1 MIGRGR
7 ERRADAP
14 PTLRAMLARGHLQL
28 VLLAVVLASL
38 SLMVSG
44 LFALRSYASQNVA
57 LAAETLAYAV
67 EPALVFGDHEAARQI
82 VQRIA
87 TNENIAAIAVDD
99 AAGQPVVRWQRE
111 GHAGLDLGPAPPTW
125 IGLGPVERVIAFL
138 GTPVGRVQVTGGV
151 RAIANYTLAALI
163 IALCCLGITVLATRI
178 LARRLE
184 ETIAAPLDRIA
195 EIAHDVIERRHM
207 SRRLEPAGIA
217 EIDRFTRDF
226 NVLLGELE
234 SWQDTLAHENAELSR
249 RADRDP
255 LTGLG
260 NRALFD
266 QAFDTA
272 LAEARVTGM
281 RVALHYCDCNGFK
294 QVNDTHGHEVGD
306 AVLRIVADRLR
317 QAAGDRDAVFRLGG
331 DEFTI
336 LLAAPQAAEVV
347 ARVSA
352 ALKEAVAEPLQ
363 LPGGA
368 AFRIGISVGAAI
380 FPEDGQTPRQLMRI
394 ADMRMYR
401 DKRGQFA
408 R

>member
-1 MIGRGR
+1 MIGR
-7 ERRADAP
+7 RRRTDGP

-44 LFALRSYASQNVA
+44 LFALRSYAAQNVA
-57 LAAETLAYAV
+57 LAAETLSYAV
-67 EPALVFGDHEAARQI
+67 EPALVFGDHETARQV
-82 VQRIA
+82 VQRIG
-87 TNENIAAIAVDD
+87 TNDNIAAIVVDD

-111 GHAGLDLGPAPPTW
+111 GLAGFDLGPATQTW
-125 IGLGPVERVIAFL
+125 VGLGPVERPIEFR
-138 GTPVGRVQVTGGV
+138 GTPVGRVRVTGGLG
-151 RAIANYTLAALI
+151 AIVNYTLAALI

-184 ETIAAPLDRIA
+184 ESIAAPLDRIA
-195 EIAHDVIERRHM
+195 EITHDVIERRHM

-217 EIDRFTRDF
+217 EIDRFAQDF

-234 SWQDTLAHENAELSR
+234 SWQDTLANENAELSR

-260 NRALFD
+260 NRARFE
-266 QAFDTA
+266 QAFDAA
-272 LAEARVTGM
+272 LAEARAAGT
-281 RVALHYCDCNGFK
+281 RVALLYCDCNGFK
-294 QVNDTHGHEVGD
+294 QVNDTHGHEAGD

-317 QAAGDRDAVFRLGG
+317 QAAGGPDAVFRLGG

-336 LLAAPQAAEVV
+336 LLAAPQAAEVA
-347 ARVSA
+347 ARVST
-352 ALKEAVAEPLQ
+352 ALKEAVAGPLQ
-363 LPGGA
+363 LPRRTE
-368 AFRIGISVGAAI
+368 FRIGISVGAAI
-380 FPEDGQTPRQLMRI
+380 FPEDGHTPRQLMRI

>member
-1 MIGRGR
+1 MIGRA
-7 ERRADAP
+7 RRTDGP
-14 PTLRAMLARGHLQL
+14 PTLRTMLARGHLQL

-57 LAAETLAYAV
+57 LAAETLSYAV

-87 TNENIAAIAVDD
+87 TNENIAAVAVDD
-99 AAGQPVVRWQRE
+99 AAGRPVVRWQRE
-111 GHAGLDLGPAPPTW
+111 GDAGRDLGPAPPNW
-125 IGLGPVERVIAFL
+125 IGLGPVEREIAFR
-138 GTPVGRVQVTGGV
+138 GTPVGRVRVTGGV
-151 RAIANYTLAALI
+151 RAIANYTFAALI

-195 EIAHDVIERRHM
+195 EIAHDVIERRYV

-234 SWQDTLAHENAELSR
+234 SWRDSLANENAELSR

-260 NRALFD
+260 NRARFE
-266 QAFDTA
+266 QAFDAA
-272 LAEARVTGM
+272 LAEARATGM
-281 RVALHYCDCNGFK
+281 RVALLYCDCNGFK
-294 QVNDTHGHEVGD
+294 RVNDTYGHEAGD
-306 AVLRIVADRLR
+306 AVLRSVADRLR
-317 QAAGDRDAVFRLGG
+317 EVAGDPDAVFRLGG

-336 LLAAPQAAEVV
+336 LLAAPQVAEVA

-352 ALKEAVAEPLQ
+352 AAKQAVAAPLR
-363 LPGGA
+363 LPGGTELP
-368 AFRIGISVGAAI
+368 IGISVGAAI
-380 FPEDGQTPRQLMRI
+380 FPEDGQTLRQLMRI

-401 DKRGQFA
+401 DKRGQLA